1 MESMRKIL
9 KNTNSQKGFTL
20 LEMLVTV
27 VVMLMVT
34 AIIILCVQLSTKY
47 YKQSVKQSE
56 SYTICSELAAAIQ
69 EELQYAT
76 KIQPVDTSAL
86 DAEGYYTGF
95 TYYSRARQHG
105 SNSSIVC
112 DEGKI
117 YVRKGGN
124 DYGIVGSETYTYD
137 MKADLRCRWH
147 PNGFFQVELKMMS
160 GETVMAEESFRVNP
174 LNKGF

>member
-1 MESMRKIL
+1 MRKIL
-9 KNTNSQKGFTL
+9 KKTNSQKGFTL
-20 LEMLVTV
+20 LELLVTI

-56 SYTICSELAAAIQ
+56 SNTICGELSAAIQ

-76 KIQPVDTSAL
+76 KIQPVDASAV

-105 SNSSIVC
+105 SNSAIVC
-112 DEGKI
+112 DDGKI
-117 YVRKGGN
+117 YVQKGGN
-124 DYGIVGSETYTYD
+124 NYGIVGSETYTYD
-137 MKADLRCRWH
+137 LKADLQCRWH
-147 PNGFFQVELKMMS
+147 PNGYFRVELKIMS
-160 GETVMAEESFRVNP
+160 EGTVLAEETFKVYP
-174 LNKGF
+174 LNEGF